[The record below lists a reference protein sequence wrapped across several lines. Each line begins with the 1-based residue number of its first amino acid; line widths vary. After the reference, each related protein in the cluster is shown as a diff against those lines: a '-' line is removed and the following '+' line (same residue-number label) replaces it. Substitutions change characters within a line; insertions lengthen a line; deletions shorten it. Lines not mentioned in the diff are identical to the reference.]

1 MLYGNALLVSAYV
14 HGWLVLGKV
23 RYREVAEETL
33 DYLLRELRLPE
44 GGFASAQDADTE
56 GVEGLT
62 FTWTAEEGVREELLQ
77 PFEDGRSIM
86 RGELAADERERLFE
100 IREQGPKPLRGDQA
114 TAG

>member
-23 RYREVAEETL
+23 RYREVVEQTL
-33 DYLLRELRLPE
+33 DYMLRELRLPE

-62 FTWTAEEGVREELLQ
+62 FTWTPEEGVREDVLR
-77 PFEDGRSIM
+77 PFEDGRYVI
-86 RGELAADERERLFE
+86 RGELTNEERQGLFDQ
-100 IREQGPKPLRGDQA
+100 REQRPKPAR
-114 TAG
+114 